1 MCITLYYGRTTKIY
15 GRIRLYT
22 VVYGCIRLY
31 TVVYGCIRSY
41 TVEFDVKNGF
51 SVVKKFGEIYGICQL
66 AQKGKLSPDQ
76 AIQHILKIIEAM
88 FKD

>member
-1 MCITLYYGRTTKIY
+1 MCITLYYACTTKIY
-15 GRIRLYT
+15 VCITG
-22 VVYGCIRLY
+22 VYVCI
-31 TVVYGCIRSY
+31 TG
-41 TVEFDVKNGF
+41 EFDVKKWF
-51 SVVKKFGEIYGICQL
+51 FVIKKFGKIYGICQL

>member
-1 MCITLYYGRTTKIY
+1 MCITLYYDRTTKI
-15 GRIRLYT
+15 
-22 VVYGCIRLY
+22 
-31 TVVYGCIRSY
+31 YGCIRSY
-41 TVEFDVKNGF
+41 TVEFDVKKGF
-51 SVVKKFGEIYGICQL
+51 FVVKKFGKIYGICQL

>member
-1 MCITLYYGRTTKIY
+1 MCITLYYART
-15 GRIRLYT
+15 T
-22 VVYGCIRLY
+22 VVYGCTTL
-31 TVVYGCIRSY
+31 VLRSY
-41 TVEFDVKNGF
+41 TVEFDVKKGF
-51 SVVKKFGEIYGICQL
+51 FVVKKFGEIYGICQL

>member
-15 GRIRLYT
+15 GCIRLYYGRIRLYT
-22 VVYGCIRLY
+22 F
-31 TVVYGCIRSY
+31 
-41 TVEFDVKNGF
+41 EFDVKKGF
-51 SVVKKFGEIYGICQL
+51 FVVKKFGEIYGICQL

>member
-1 MCITLYYGRTTKIY
+1 MCITLYYGCTTVVY
-15 GRIRLYT
+15 GRIRSYT
-22 VVYGCIRLY
+22 VVL
-31 TVVYGCIRSY
+31 RSY
-41 TVEFDVKNGF
+41 TVEFDVKKGF
-51 SVVKKFGEIYGICQL
+51 FVVKKFGEIYGICQL